1 MKLAEQQELEVKLLE
16 QQIRFYLI
24 VNGLLGGAMFV
35 GIGIA
40 IYKVMKVI
48 IE

>member
-35 GIGIA
+35 GLGLA
-40 IYKVMKVI
+40 LYKVMKVI

>member
-1 MKLAEQQELEVKLLE
+1 MKLALEEKLLE
-16 QQIRFYLI
+16 QKIRFYLI

-35 GIGIA
+35 GLGLA